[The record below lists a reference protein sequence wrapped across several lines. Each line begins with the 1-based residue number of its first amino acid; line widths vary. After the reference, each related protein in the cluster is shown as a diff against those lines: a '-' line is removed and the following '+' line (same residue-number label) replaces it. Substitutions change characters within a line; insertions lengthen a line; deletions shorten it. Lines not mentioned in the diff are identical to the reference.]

1 MIYPKNGIS
10 HHKSA
15 RNKGAVFAIKRA
27 MQQEP
32 HLKVRLTNQAGDGL
46 IYCGIVGGWS

>member
-10 HHKSA
+10 HHNSEG
-15 RNKGAVFAIKRA
+15 NEVAVIAIKRA

-32 HLKVRLTNQAGDGL
+32 HLKVRLSNLAEDGL
-46 IYCGIVGGWS
+46 IDGMF